1 MARESFTNTHHRHAR
16 WSWLFA
22 GGGVLLVLTSIS
34 SARETYQGWKVN
46 QEIHGLRAQVEALE
60 GRRVHL
66 TETLAR
72 LQAPDAVDREAR
84 VRLGLQKPGEQVFV
98 LREPGTLTA
107 SLDHPALTASTD
119 DEQEEPNTR
128 KWFRYFFHPAL

>member
-1 MARESFTNTHHRHAR
+1 MSRESSLGAHRYAR

-22 GGGVLLVLTSIS
+22 ASGVLLILTAIS

-66 TETLAR
+66 ADALAR
-72 LQAPDAVDREAR
+72 LQAPDSVDREAR

-98 LREPGTLTA
+98 LRDA
-107 SLDHPALTASTD
+107 ALAARADSPVVSSTT
-119 DEQEEPNTR
+119 DEQQDEPNAS

>member
-1 MARESFTNTHHRHAR
+1 MARESFMGGNRHAR

-22 GGGVLLVLTSIS
+22 VSGVLLILTAIS

-66 TETLAR
+66 ADALSR
-72 LQAPDAVDREAR
+72 LQAPDSVDREAR

-98 LREPGTLTA
+98 LRDAALGT
-107 SLDHPALTASTD
+107 HTD
-119 DEQEEPNTR
+119 NQVTVPVADEQQDEPNAR

>member
-1 MARESFTNTHHRHAR
+1 MSSSSSLGAPRRAR

-22 GGGVLLVLTSIS
+22 VGGVLVVLTGVS

-66 TETLAR
+66 SETLAR

-84 VRLGLQKPGEQVFV
+84 IRLGLQKPGERVFL
-98 LREPGTLTA
+98 LREQDVKTPVDAGGSATV
-107 SLDHPALTASTD
+107 HGEQQ
-119 DEQEEPNTR
+119 DESNAH
-128 KWFRYFFHPAL
+128 KWFRYFFPSPL

>member
-1 MARESFTNTHHRHAR
+1 MSRELSVGTHRHTR

-22 GGGVLLVLTSIS
+22 ASGAALVLVGIS

-66 TETLAR
+66 ADTLVR

-98 LREPGTLTA
+98 LRDATRAAP
-107 SLDHPALTASTD
+107 LDRPVLISS
-119 DEQEEPNTR
+119 DEQQDEPNTS